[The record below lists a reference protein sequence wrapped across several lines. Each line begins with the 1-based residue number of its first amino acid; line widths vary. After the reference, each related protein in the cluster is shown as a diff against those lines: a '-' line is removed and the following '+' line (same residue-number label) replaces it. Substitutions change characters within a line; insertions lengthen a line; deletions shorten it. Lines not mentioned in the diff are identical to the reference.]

1 MITYTQA
8 LNIISRNVCNSNRF
22 ELVKTENS
30 GNRIL
35 LIDYYS
41 KANLP
46 DNNVSSMDGVVVL
59 KNEKRKRF
67 EIIGESKAGDRKAKK
82 INNGECVLIY
92 TGAPVHG
99 DDKRVIPK
107 ENVEIQNKHIYVNDF
122 PSINFIRKKC
132 SDLEKNKKYLHK
144 KSIMNVRS
152 IALAKSMK
160 LKRLKV
166 LKKPKIFVIC
176 TGDELIK
183 NKNETPLVESTNNI
197 FIKHFVELFGGELIK
212 IELSKD
218 NHNEFLKKY
227 KTQNK
232 FDLLITSGGVSRG
245 RYDIVKSALQDV
257 GLKIL
262 FERVAIKPG
271 KPTTFGKFNKDKY
284 FLGLPGNPVSCFTSL
299 INFLPTFINSF
310 YGFKYIDLKQR
321 ELSSGKFIKKNSN
334 LTLFQRVI
342 IKNNYF
348 KLIDSQ
354 DSSLINMLNIADGIL
369 IRKPFSKPIKRK
381 QNAKVLVFNDF
392 INQKFMT

>member
-8 LNIISRNVCNSNRF
+8 LNIISRNVYKSKSF

-35 LIDYYS
+35 LTDYYS

-46 DNNVSSMDGVVVL
+46 NNNVSSMDGVLVL
-59 KNEKRKRF
+59 KKEKVKRF
-67 EIIGESKAGDRKAKK
+67 KIIGESKAGDKKAKK

-92 TGAPVHG
+92 TGAPVYG

-107 ENVEIQNKHIYVNDF
+107 ENFQIETKHIYINDF
-122 PSINFIRKKC
+122 PSNNFIRKKC
-132 SDLEKNKKYLHK
+132 SDLVKNKKYLHK

-166 LKKPKIFVIC
+166 LKKPRIFVIC

-183 NKNETPLVESTNNI
+183 NKNESPLVESTNNI

-218 NHNEFLKKY
+218 NHNEFIKKY
-227 KTQNK
+227 KSQKK
-232 FDLLITSGGVSRG
+232 FDLLITSGGVSKG
-245 RYDIVKSALQDV
+245 KYDLVKSALQEV

-271 KPTTFGKFNKDKY
+271 KPTTFGKFNKNKY

-321 ELSSGKFIKKNSN
+321 EFSSGKSIKKNSN

-342 IKNNYF
+342 IKNNTF
-348 KLIDSQ
+348 ELIDNQ

-369 IRKPFSKPIKRK
+369 VRKPFSNPIKRK
-381 QNAKVLVFNDF
+381 QNARILVFNDF
-392 INQKFMT
+392 VN